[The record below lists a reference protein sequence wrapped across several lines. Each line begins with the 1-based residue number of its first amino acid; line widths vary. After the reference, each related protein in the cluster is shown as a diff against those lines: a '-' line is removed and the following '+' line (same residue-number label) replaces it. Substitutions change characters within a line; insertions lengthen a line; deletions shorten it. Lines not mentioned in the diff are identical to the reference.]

1 MCIFGP
7 VQFLVIENVFS
18 NSISTRKKIEIICQ
32 ICILLMKFLGSILLL
47 QNSSRV
53 NPLWNRRTIFWIL
66 VIFQFSLSQQFH
78 KKFPYLNRHHLH
90 HYYYHH
96 YLFNQSQYQYYY
108 QNHHYIDHSLCNFAS
123 EKPQI
128 VTNSSYLC
136 NILSMS

>member
-96 YLFNQSQYQYYY
+96 YL
-108 QNHHYIDHSLCNFAS
+108 YIDHSLCNFAS

-128 VTNSSYLC
+128 ATNSSYLC